1 MTINW
6 ENALKSITDHSQAL
20 AVVILDGPTRYAW
33 SQPGANLP
41 LDKPEALLRELAPE
55 SETYRALRLGSQP
68 NLLYMVSQ
76 PDGSR
81 CAFIHP
87 LATRL
92 STAKADAHAFLDFA
106 QLAPPVS
113 LDSLKALDLHAY
125 KHTPVDDT
133 WQTEFL
139 SLYTDAEQSDH
150 AQTTPSSED
159 NLDTQP
165 VSLFREPTQP
175 ILINPPEDTQVVIVD
190 QTYWVKIV

>member
-6 ENALKSITDHSQAL
+6 ENALKSITDYSQAL
-20 AVVILDGPTRYAW
+20 AVVILDGPTRYVW
-33 SQPGANLP
+33 SQPGSDLP
-41 LDKPEALLRELAPE
+41 LDKPEALLLEITPD
-55 SETYRALRLGSQP
+55 SDSYRAARLGGEAC
-68 NLLYMVSQ
+68 LLYLVTQ

-92 STAKADAHAFLDFA
+92 ATAKADAHAFLDFA
-106 QLAPPVS
+106 RLALPVS
-113 LDSLKALDLHAY
+113 LDSLKVRDLTAY
-125 KHTPVDDT
+125 KHTPMNDT

-139 SLYTDAEQSDH
+139 SLYTDEDQSDH
-150 AQTTPSSED
+150 AQTTPASED
-159 NLDTQP
+159 NSDTQP

-175 ILINPPEDTQVVIVD
+175 ILINPSEDTPVVIID